1 MPNIE
6 DLETFV
12 AVADTGGMSP
22 AARRLGLPKSI
33 VSRRLGRL
41 ESELGAQL
49 LTRNTRGAALT
60 EAGATFREHAARAVA
75 EIDAAR
81 ESVSPNGELR
91 GLLRIAVP
99 MSLGITHLA
108 PMLAQFAAVHPLLQL
123 HVAYGDR
130 FVDLIGEGF
139 DLAIR
144 IGYLQDS
151 VLVARRVGAVGAML
165 VASPGY
171 VKAHGAPKSLEDLQT
186 HPALMQGTESWRFRD
201 GDKIVVVHPQGK
213 FKSDN
218 GLALVQATLAGLGV
232 IVLPE
237 FLAAEHL
244 SSGKLVRLLPQHPI
258 PEAGLYI
265 VRPPGDHPPRR
276 VRVLTDYLLE
286 KFGPMCAIRE
296 RDQVISRT

>member
-12 AVADTGGMSP
+12 AVADTGGVSP

-41 ESELGAQL
+41 EAELGAQL

-75 EIDAAR
+75 EIDSAR
-81 ESVSPNGELR
+81 ESIAPNGELR
-91 GLLRIAVP
+91 GLLRVAVP
-99 MSLGITHLA
+99 MSLGIRHLA
-108 PMLAQFAAVHPLLQL
+108 PMLAQFAARHPLLQL

-139 DLAIR
+139 DVAIR

-151 VLVARRVGAVGAML
+151 ALVARRVGAVAAAL

-171 VKAHGAPKSLEDLQT
+171 VKAHGAPATLEELQT

-213 FKSDN
+213 FKADN
-218 GLALVQATLAGLGV
+218 GVALVEAALAGLGV
-232 IVLPE
+232 IVLPD
-237 FLAAEHL
+237 FLAREHL
-244 SSGKLVRLLPQHPI
+244 ASGKLVMLLPQFPI

-265 VRPPGDHPPRR
+265 VRPPGDHPPRK
-276 VRVLTDYLLE
+276 VRVLTDYLIE
-286 KFGPMCAIRE
+286 QFAPMCAARHA
-296 RDQVISRT
+296 DGH

>member
-1 MPNIE
+1 MPNLE

-12 AVADTGGMSP
+12 AVADTGGVSS

-41 ESELGAQL
+41 ETELGAQL

-91 GLLRIAVP
+91 GLLRISVP
-99 MSLGITHLA
+99 MSLGITHLGS
-108 PMLAQFAAVHPLLQL
+108 MFAQFAARHPLLQL

-130 FVDLIGEGF
+130 KVDLISEGF
-139 DLAIR
+139 DMAIR

-151 VLVARRVGAVGAML
+151 GLIARRVGEVAAAL
-165 VASPGY
+165 VASPDY
-171 VKAHGAPKSLEDLQT
+171 VKTHGAPKTLEDLQS

-201 GDKIVVVHPQGK
+201 GEKIVVVHPQGK
-213 FKSDN
+213 FKADV
-218 GLALVQATLAGLGV
+218 GFALVAAALAGLGV
-232 IVLPE
+232 IVLPG
-237 FLAAEHL
+237 FLADEHL
-244 SSGKLVRLLPQHPI
+244 ASGKLVRLLPEFPI

-265 VRPPGDHPPRR
+265 VRPPGAHPPRK
-276 VRVLTDYLLE
+276 VRVLMDFLLE
-286 KFGPMCAIRE
+286 QFAPMCAA
-296 RDQVISRT
+296 QPH

>member
-1 MPNIE
+1 MPNLE

-12 AVADTGGMSP
+12 AVADTGGVSP

-41 ESELGAQL
+41 EAELGAQL

-99 MSLGITHLA
+99 MSLGITQLA
-108 PMLAQFAAVHPLLQL
+108 PVLAQFAVRHPLLQL
-123 HVAYGDR
+123 HVAFGDR

-151 VLVARRVGAVGAML
+151 VLVARRVGAVAAAL

-171 VKAHGAPKSLEDLQT
+171 VQAHDAPASLEDLQS

-201 GDKIVVVHPQGK
+201 GDKTVVVHPQGK
-213 FKSDN
+213 FKADN
-218 GLALVQATLAGLGV
+218 GIALVEAALAGLGV
-232 IVLPE
+232 IVLPD
-237 FLAAEHL
+237 FLAREHL
-244 SSGKLVRLLPQHPI
+244 ASGRLVKLLPQFPI
-258 PEAGLYI
+258 AEAGLYI
-265 VRPPGDHPPRR
+265 VRPPGDHPPRK

-286 KFGPMCAIRE
+286 KFGPLCSAHEQCR
-296 RDQVISRT
+296 Q

>member
-1 MPNIE
+1 MPNLE

-12 AVADTGGMSP
+12 AVADTGGVSP

-41 ESELGAQL
+41 EAELGAQL

-81 ESVSPNGELR
+81 ESVSPDGELR
-91 GLLRIAVP
+91 GLVRIAAP
-99 MSLGITHLA
+99 MSLGVTHLG
-108 PMLAQFAAVHPLLQL
+108 PMLAQFAARHPLLQV
-123 HVAYGDR
+123 HAAYGDR
-130 FVDLIGEGF
+130 FVDLISEGF
-139 DLAIR
+139 DLAVR

-151 VLVARRVGAVGAML
+151 VLVARRIGAVRATL

-171 VKAHGAPKSLEDLQT
+171 VKKHGAPKSLEDLQR
-186 HPALMQGTESWRFRD
+186 HPALMQGTESWRFQV
-201 GDKIVVVHPQGK
+201 GDKVVVVHPQGR
-213 FKSDN
+213 FKADN
-218 GLALVQATLAGLGV
+218 GFALVSAVLEGLGV

-237 FLAAEHL
+237 FLADEHL
-244 SSGKLVRLLPQHPI
+244 ASGKLVALLPEYPI

-265 VRPPGDHPPRR
+265 VRPPGDHPPRK
-276 VRVLTDYLLE
+276 VRVLTDFLLE
-286 KFGPMCAIRE
+286 RFKPVCAAHGH
-296 RDQVISRT
+296 

>member
-6 DLETFV
+6 DLQTFV
-12 AVADTGGMSP
+12 AVADTGGVSP

-33 VSRRLGRL
+33 VSRRLSRL
-41 ESELGAQL
+41 EAELGAQL

-81 ESVSPNGELR
+81 ESVSPTGELR
-91 GLLRIAVP
+91 GLLRVAVP

-108 PMLAQFAAVHPLLQL
+108 PMLARFAAAHPLLQV
-123 HVAYGDR
+123 HVAFSDR

-151 VLVARRVGAVGAML
+151 VLIARRVGAVAAAL

-171 VKAHGAPKSLEDLQT
+171 VETHGAPASLEDLES

-201 GDKIVVVHPQGK
+201 GDKIVIVHPQGK
-213 FKSDN
+213 YKADN
-218 GLALVQATLAGLGV
+218 GIALVEAALAGLGV

-237 FLAAEHL
+237 FLAGEHL
-244 SSGKLVRLLPQHPI
+244 SSGRLTKLLPQFPI

-265 VRPPGDHPPRR
+265 VRPPGDHPPRK

-286 KFGPMCAIRE
+286 QFGPMCAEQHR
-296 RDQVISRT
+296 

>member
-12 AVADTGGMSP
+12 AVADTGGVSP

-41 ESELGAQL
+41 EQELGAQL

-99 MSLGITHLA
+99 MSLGVAHLA
-108 PMLAQFAAVHPLLQL
+108 PLLAQFAARHPLLQM

-130 FVDLIGEGF
+130 FVDLINEGF
-139 DLAIR
+139 DMAIR

-151 VLVARRVGAVGAML
+151 ALVARRVGDVAAAL

-171 VKAHGAPKSLEDLQT
+171 LKTHPAPTSLEELQG

-201 GDKIVVVHPQGK
+201 GDKTLVFHPQGT

-218 GLALVQATLAGLGV
+218 GLALVQAALAGLGV
-232 IVLPE
+232 IVLPD
-237 FLAAEHL
+237 FLASDYL
-244 SSGKLVRLLPQHPI
+244 KSGELVRLLPEFPI
-258 PEAGLYI
+258 PVAGLYI
-265 VRPPGDHPPRR
+265 VRPPGDHPPRK

-286 KFGPMCAIRE
+286 KFAPMCTAHIAANG
-296 RDQVISRT
+296 I

>member
-1 MPNIE
+1 MPNLE

-12 AVADTGGMSP
+12 AVADTGGVSA

-91 GLLRIAVP
+91 GLVRIAVP
-99 MSLGITHLA
+99 MSLGITQLA
-108 PMLAQFAAVHPLLQL
+108 PMLAEFAARHPLLQV

-130 FVDLIGEGF
+130 FVDLIAEGF
-139 DLAIR
+139 DMAVR

-151 VLVARRVGAVGAML
+151 ALVARRVGGVRATL
-165 VASPGY
+165 VASPEY
-171 VKAHGAPKSLEDLQT
+171 VHRHGAPKSLEELQS
-186 HPALMQGTESWRFRD
+186 HPALMQGTESWRFQV
-201 GDKIVVVHPQGK
+201 GDKVVVVHPQGR
-213 FKSDN
+213 FKADN
-218 GLALVQATLAGLGV
+218 GFALVAAVLAGLGV

-237 FLAAEHL
+237 FLADEHL
-244 SSGKLVRLLPQHPI
+244 ASGKLVALLPEYPI

-265 VRPPGDHPPRR
+265 VRPPGDHPPRK
-276 VRVLTDYLLE
+276 VRVLTDFLLE
-286 KFGPMCAIRE
+286 LFKPLCAARG
-296 RDQVISRT
+296 R

>member
-12 AVADTGGMSP
+12 AVADTGGVSP

-91 GLLRIAVP
+91 GLLRLAVP
-99 MSLGITHLA
+99 MSLGITQLA
-108 PMLAQFAAVHPLLQL
+108 PMLAQFAASHPLLQM

-151 VLVARRVGAVGAML
+151 VLVARRVGAVGGML
-165 VASPGY
+165 VASPDY

-201 GDKIVVVHPQGK
+201 GDKIVIVHPQGK

-232 IVLPE
+232 IVLPD
-237 FLAAEHL
+237 FLAGEHL
-244 SSGKLVRLLPQHPI
+244 ASGKLVLLLPQHPI

-265 VRPPGDHPPRR
+265 VRPPGDHPPRK

-286 KFGPMCAIRE
+286 KFGALCAAQGRN
-296 RDQVISRT
+296 

>member
-1 MPNIE
+1 MPNLE

-12 AVADTGGMSP
+12 AVADTGGVSP

-49 LTRNTRGAALT
+49 LTRTTRGAALT

-99 MSLGITHLA
+99 MSLGITHLG
-108 PMLAQFAAVHPLLQL
+108 PLLAQFAARHPLLQF

-130 FVDLIGEGF
+130 FVDLIAEGF
-139 DLAIR
+139 DMAVR

-151 VLVARRVGAVGAML
+151 VLVARRVGNVRATL
-165 VASPGY
+165 VASPEY
-171 VKAHGAPKSLEDLQT
+171 VQKHGAPKSLEELPS

-201 GDKIVVVHPQGK
+201 GEKTVVVHPQGK
-213 FKSDN
+213 FKADN
-218 GLALVQATLAGLGV
+218 GLALVQAVLAGLGV
-232 IVLPE
+232 IVLPD
-237 FLAAEHL
+237 FLADEHL
-244 SSGKLVRLLPQHPI
+244 ASGKLVTLLPEYPI

-265 VRPPGDHPPRR
+265 VRPPGDHPPRK
-276 VRVLTDYLLE
+276 VRVLTDFLLE
-286 KFGPMCAIRE
+286 KFTPLCAARG
-296 RDQVISRT
+296 R

>member
-12 AVADTGGMSP
+12 AVADTGGVSP

-33 VSRRLGRL
+33 VSRRLSRL
-41 ESELGAQL
+41 EAELGAQL
-49 LTRNTRGAALT
+49 LTRNTRGASLT

-75 EIDAAR
+75 EIDSAR
-81 ESVSPNGELR
+81 ESIAPNGELR
-91 GLLRIAVP
+91 GLLRVAVP
-99 MSLGITHLA
+99 MSLGIRHLA
-108 PMLAQFAAVHPLLQL
+108 PMLAQFAARHPLLQL

-151 VLVARRVGAVGAML
+151 ALIARRVGAVAAAL

-171 VKAHGAPKSLEDLQT
+171 VAAHGAPASLEELQT

-213 FKSDN
+213 FKADN
-218 GLALVQATLAGLGV
+218 GVALVEAALAGLGV
-232 IVLPE
+232 IVLPD
-237 FLAAEHL
+237 FLAREHL
-244 SSGKLVRLLPQHPI
+244 ASGKLVTLLPQFPI

-265 VRPPGDHPPRR
+265 VRPPGDHPPRK

-286 KFGPMCAIRE
+286 QFAPVCAAQHA
-296 RDQVISRT
+296 DGH

>member
-1 MPNIE
+1 MPNLE

-12 AVADTGGMSP
+12 AVADTGGVSP

-41 ESELGAQL
+41 ETELGAQL

-99 MSLGITHLA
+99 MSLGFTHLSA
-108 PMLAQFAAVHPLLQL
+108 MLARFAARHPLLQL

-139 DLAIR
+139 DMAVR

-151 VLVARRVGAVGAML
+151 ALVARRVGGVGATL
-165 VASPGY
+165 VASPEY
-171 VKAHGAPKSLEDLQT
+171 VRAHGAPKSLEDLQS

-201 GDKIVVVHPQGK
+201 GDKIVVFHPQGR
-213 FKSDN
+213 FKADT
-218 GLALVQATLAGLGV
+218 GFALVEAVLAGLGV
-232 IVLPE
+232 IALPE
-237 FLAAEHL
+237 FLADKHL
-244 SSGKLVRLLPQHPI
+244 ASGKLVQLLPQYPI

-265 VRPPGDHPPRR
+265 VRPPGDHPARK

-286 KFGPMCAIRE
+286 QFGPLCAARG
-296 RDQVISRT
+296 RD

>member
-1 MPNIE
+1 MPNLE

-12 AVADTGGMSP
+12 AVADTGGVSP

-33 VSRRLGRL
+33 VSRRLTRL
-41 ESELGAQL
+41 EAELGAQL

-81 ESVSPNGELR
+81 ESVSPTGELR

-99 MSLGITHLA
+99 MSLGLTHLA
-108 PMLAQFAAVHPLLQL
+108 PMLAQFAARHPLLQL

-139 DLAIR
+139 DLAVR

-151 VLVARRVGAVGAML
+151 ALVARRVGGVRATL
-165 VASPGY
+165 VASPEY
-171 VKAHGAPKSLEDLQT
+171 VRAHGAPKSLEDLQG
-186 HPALMQGTESWRFRD
+186 HPAIMQGTESWRFRA
-201 GDKIVVVHPQGK
+201 GEKIVVIHPQGR
-213 FKSDN
+213 FKADA
-218 GLALVQATLAGLGV
+218 GFALVAAVLAGLGV

-237 FLAAEHL
+237 FLAGDHL
-244 SSGKLVRLLPQHPI
+244 ASGKLVQLLPEHPI

-265 VRPPGDHPPRR
+265 VRPPGDHPARK
-276 VRVLTDYLLE
+276 VRALTDFLIE
-286 KFGPMCAIRE
+286 QFGPLCTAHE
-296 RDQVISRT
+296 RD

>member
-12 AVADTGGMSP
+12 AVADTGGVSP

-41 ESELGAQL
+41 EQELGAQL

-91 GLLRIAVP
+91 GLIRIAVP

-108 PMLAQFAAVHPLLQL
+108 PMLAAFAVRYPLVQVY
-123 HVAYGDR
+123 VAFGDR
-130 FVDLIGEGF
+130 LVDLINEGF

-144 IGYLQDS
+144 VGYLQDS
-151 VLVARRVGAVGAML
+151 ALVARRVGDVKGAL
-165 VASPGY
+165 VASPAY
-171 VKAHGAPKSLEDLQT
+171 VEQHGAPQSLEDLQS
-186 HPALMQGTESWRFRD
+186 HPALMQGTESWRFRV
-201 GDKIVVVHPQGK
+201 GDKVVVVHPQGR
-213 FKSDN
+213 FKADN
-218 GLALVQATLAGLGV
+218 GIALVQAALAGLGV
-232 IVLPE
+232 IVLPG
-237 FLAAEHL
+237 FLADEHL
-244 SSGKLVRLLPQHPI
+244 ASGKLVRLLPEYPV
-258 PEAGLYI
+258 PEAGLFI
-265 VRPPGDHPPRR
+265 VRPPGDHPPRK
-276 VRVLTDYLLE
+276 VRVLTDFLLE
-286 KFGPMCAIRE
+286 RFAPMCAA
-296 RDQVISRT
+296 QKH

>member
-12 AVADTGGMSP
+12 AVADTGGVSP

-41 ESELGAQL
+41 EADLGAQL

-81 ESVSPNGELR
+81 ESVSPNGALR
-91 GLLRIAVP
+91 GLLRVAVP

-108 PMLAQFAAVHPLLQL
+108 PMLARFAAAHPLLQV
-123 HVAYGDR
+123 HVAFSDR

-151 VLVARRVGAVGAML
+151 VLIARRVGAVAAAL

-171 VKAHGAPKSLEDLQT
+171 VAAHGAPASIEDLET

-201 GDKIVVVHPQGK
+201 GEKIVVVHPQGK
-213 FKSDN
+213 FKADN
-218 GLALVQATLAGLGV
+218 GIALVEAALAGLGI

-237 FLAAEHL
+237 FLAGEHL
-244 SSGKLVRLLPQHPI
+244 ASGRLTKLLPQFPI

-265 VRPPGDHPPRR
+265 VRPPGDHPPRK
-276 VRVLTDYLLE
+276 VRALTDYLLE
-286 KFGPMCAIRE
+286 QFGPMCAEHGR
-296 RDQVISRT
+296 

>member
-12 AVADTGGMSP
+12 AVADTGGVSP

-33 VSRRLGRL
+33 VSRRLGRH
-41 ESELGAQL
+41 EAELGAQL

-75 EIDAAR
+75 EIDSAR
-81 ESVSPNGELR
+81 ESIAPNGELR
-91 GLLRIAVP
+91 GLLRVAVP
-99 MSLGITHLA
+99 MSLGIRHLA
-108 PMLAQFAAVHPLLQL
+108 PMLAQFAARHPLLQL

-139 DLAIR
+139 DVAIR

-151 VLVARRVGAVGAML
+151 ALVARRVGAVAAAL

-171 VKAHGAPKSLEDLQT
+171 VKAHGAPATLEELQT

-213 FKSDN
+213 FKADN
-218 GLALVQATLAGLGV
+218 GVALVEAALAGLGV
-232 IVLPE
+232 IVLPD
-237 FLAAEHL
+237 FLAREHL
-244 SSGKLVRLLPQHPI
+244 ASGKLVMLLPQFPI

-265 VRPPGDHPPRR
+265 VRPPGDHPPRK
-276 VRVLTDYLLE
+276 VRVLTDYLIE
-286 KFGPMCAIRE
+286 QFAPMCAARHA
-296 RDQVISRT
+296 DGH

>member
-1 MPNIE
+1 MPNLE

-12 AVADTGGMSP
+12 AVADTGGVSP

-41 ESELGAQL
+41 EAELGAQL

-91 GLLRIAVP
+91 GLIRVAVP
-99 MSLGITHLA
+99 MSLGITKLA
-108 PMLAQFAAVHPLLQL
+108 PTLAQFAARHPLLQV

-139 DLAIR
+139 DLAVR

-151 VLVARRVGAVGAML
+151 VLIARRVGDVRGTL
-165 VASPGY
+165 VASPEY
-171 VKAHGAPKSLEDLQT
+171 VQKHGAPQTLEELQS

-201 GDKIVVVHPQGK
+201 GEKIVVFHPQGR

-218 GLALVQATLAGLGV
+218 GFALVSAALAGLGV
-232 IVLPE
+232 IVLPH
-237 FLAAEHL
+237 FLADTHVA
-244 SSGKLVRLLPQHPI
+244 SGKLVALLPQHPI

-265 VRPPGDHPPRR
+265 VRPPGDHPPRK
-276 VRVLTDYLLE
+276 VRVLTDFLLE
-286 KFGPMCAIRE
+286 EFTPMCAAAGH
-296 RDQVISRT
+296 

>member
-1 MPNIE
+1 MPNLE

-12 AVADTGGMSP
+12 AVADTGGVSA

-91 GLLRIAVP
+91 GLVRIAVP
-99 MSLGITHLA
+99 MSLGITQLA
-108 PMLAQFAAVHPLLQL
+108 PMLAEFAARHPLLQV

-130 FVDLIGEGF
+130 FVDLIAEGF
-139 DLAIR
+139 DMAVR

-151 VLVARRVGAVGAML
+151 ALVARRVGGVRATL
-165 VASPGY
+165 VASPEY
-171 VKAHGAPKSLEDLQT
+171 VHRHGAPKSLEELQS
-186 HPALMQGTESWRFRD
+186 HPALMQGTESWRFQV
-201 GDKIVVVHPQGK
+201 GDKVVVVHPQGR
-213 FKSDN
+213 FKADN
-218 GLALVQATLAGLGV
+218 GFALVAAVLAGLGV

-237 FLAAEHL
+237 FLADEHL
-244 SSGKLVRLLPQHPI
+244 ASGKLVALLPEYPI

-265 VRPPGDHPPRR
+265 VRPPGDHPPRK
-276 VRVLTDYLLE
+276 VRVLTDFLLE
-286 KFGPMCAIRE
+286 QFRPLCAARG
-296 RDQVISRT
+296 R

>member
-12 AVADTGGMSP
+12 AVADTGGVSP

-41 ESELGAQL
+41 EAELGAQL

-60 EAGATFREHAARAVA
+60 EAGATFREHAARVVA
-75 EIDAAR
+75 EIDSAR
-81 ESVSPNGELR
+81 ESIAPNGELR
-91 GLLRIAVP
+91 GLLRVAVP
-99 MSLGITHLA
+99 MSLGIRHLA
-108 PMLAQFAAVHPLLQL
+108 PMLAQFAARHPLLQL

-139 DLAIR
+139 DVAIR

-151 VLVARRVGAVGAML
+151 ALVARRVGAVAAAL

-171 VKAHGAPKSLEDLQT
+171 VKAHGAPATLEELQT

-213 FKSDN
+213 FKADN
-218 GLALVQATLAGLGV
+218 GVALVEAALAGLGV
-232 IVLPE
+232 IVLPD
-237 FLAAEHL
+237 FLAREHL
-244 SSGKLVRLLPQHPI
+244 ASGKLVMLLPQFPI

-265 VRPPGDHPPRR
+265 VRPPGDHPPRK
-276 VRVLTDYLLE
+276 VRVLTDYLIE
-286 KFGPMCAIRE
+286 QFAPMCAARHA
-296 RDQVISRT
+296 DGH

>member
-1 MPNIE
+1 MPNLE

-12 AVADTGGMSP
+12 AVADTGGVSP

-91 GLLRIAVP
+91 GLVRIAVP
-99 MSLGITHLA
+99 MSLGITHLG
-108 PMLAQFAAVHPLLQL
+108 PMLAQFAARHPLLQVHL
-123 HVAYGDR
+123 AYGDR
-130 FVDLIGEGF
+130 FVDLISEGF
-139 DLAIR
+139 DMAVR

-151 VLVARRVGAVGAML
+151 VLVARRVGGVRATL
-165 VASPGY
+165 VASPEY
-171 VKAHGAPKSLEDLQT
+171 VKKHGAPQSLEELQS
-186 HPALMQGTESWRFRD
+186 HPALMQGTESWRFQV
-201 GDKIVVVHPQGK
+201 GDKVVVVHPQGR
-213 FKSDN
+213 FKADS
-218 GLALVQATLAGLGV
+218 GFALVSAVLEGLGV

-237 FLAAEHL
+237 FLADEHL
-244 SSGKLVRLLPQHPI
+244 ASGKLVALLPEYPI

-265 VRPPGDHPPRR
+265 VRPPGDHPPRK
-276 VRVLTDYLLE
+276 VRVLTDFLLDQF
-286 KFGPMCAIRE
+286 KPVCAARG
-296 RDQVISRT
+296 R

>member
-6 DLETFV
+6 DLQTFV
-12 AVADTGGMSP
+12 AVADTGGVSP

-33 VSRRLGRL
+33 VSRRLARL

-108 PMLAQFAAVHPLLQL
+108 PLLAQFAARHPLLQV
-123 HVAYGDR
+123 HVSYGDR

-139 DLAIR
+139 DMAVR

-151 VLVARRVGAVGAML
+151 VLVARRVGDVAATL
-165 VASPGY
+165 VASPEY
-171 VKAHGAPKSLEDLQT
+171 VQAHGAPQSLEELAS
-186 HPALMQGTESWRFRD
+186 HSALMQATESWRFRD
-201 GDKIVVVHPQGK
+201 GEKIVVVHPQGR
-213 FKSDN
+213 FKADS
-218 GLALVQATLAGLGV
+218 GFALVSAVLAGLGV
-232 IVLPE
+232 IVLPG
-237 FLAAEHL
+237 FLCDEHL
-244 SSGKLVRLLPQHPI
+244 ASGKLVRLLPQYPI
-258 PEAGLYI
+258 PVAGLFI
-265 VRPPGDHPPRR
+265 VRPPGDHSPRK
-276 VRVLTDYLLE
+276 VRVLTDFLVAELASKCTE
-286 KFGPMCAIRE
+286 HIR
-296 RDQVISRT
+296 